1 VEPARELGA
10 FYTPSV
16 LAEPLG
22 RWAIRAG
29 TDRVL
34 DPSCGE
40 GAFLVR
46 AVDRLLGLEAQPRRL
61 SDQIAGVELNARA
74 LTRARGALLS
84 RHPGLRWGR
93 LVEDDF
99 FGFVEEN
106 LGKLSFDAVLGNPPF
121 LRTQGRSTAFK
132 HRALRAARACGA
144 ELTAD
149 ASLWAPFVAAATGFV
164 KPGGRLAMIV
174 PREALFVNYTKP
186 LLAMLKRRFA
196 RVELVALDEYWFEGA
211 LVKVAMLLCDGVGPG
226 TLRLLEAKTADRLEA
241 LLEEAPDL
249 EAASS
254 WVWPRVPAECRP
266 AARRA
271 LESPD
276 LSPLTHLA
284 QLSIGIVTG
293 EKDYFLLPESTV
305 RGLGL
310 PREFLSPALSKPSQ
324 LPGTTF
330 SHPDL
335 ASLAARGEPCQ
346 LLTVPT
352 DYAGGSMAL
361 DAYLARGSARGIDQN
376 YKCRTRKPWFSVR
389 RVLTP
394 PDAFL
399 GYLVKRRPRLS
410 SNSAEVRCTNNLHR
424 LYFEPPWDQ
433 YADVIAAASLNAA
446 TMLSIELLGRIAAG
460 GVLKIEPGDAS
471 KIRLIHPGRLLKLR
485 GARARASAI
494 DRALRLGRDG
504 EAYALAD
511 QMLGIALGW
520 EDEDV
525 ERLRRAHMELRNSR
539 LSPRSPRAPGGPA
552 GSPDVPPGATR
563 RA

>member
-10 FYTPSV
+10 FYTPAV

-46 AVDRLLGLEAQPRRL
+46 AVDRLLALEAQPRRL

-74 LTRARGALLS
+74 LARARGALLS

-121 LRTQGRSTAFK
+121 LRTQGRSAAFK

-186 LLAMLKRRFA
+186 LLSMLRRRFA
-196 RVELVALDEYWFEGA
+196 RVDLVALDEYWFEGA
-211 LVKVAMLLCDGVGPG
+211 LVKVAMLLCDGEGPG
-226 TLRLLEAKTADRLEA
+226 TLRLLEAKSADGLGV
-241 LLEEAPDL
+241 LLGESPDL
-249 EAASS
+249 EAAPS
-254 WVWPRVPAECRP
+254 WVWPRVPADCRH
-266 AARRA
+266 AAKRA

-276 LSPLTHLA
+276 LPALTDLA
-284 QLSIGIVTG
+284 QVSIGIVTG
-293 EKDYFLLPESTV
+293 EKDYFLLPEPKL
-305 RGLGL
+305 RELGL
-310 PREFLSPALSKPSQ
+310 PREFFSPALSKPSQ

-335 ASLAARGEPCQ
+335 ADLAARGESCQ

-361 DAYLARGSARGIDQN
+361 DAYIARGAECGIDQN

-399 GYLVKRRPRLS
+399 GYLVKRRPRMA
-410 SNSAEVRCTNNLHR
+410 SNAAEAHSTNNLHR

-433 YADVIAAASLNAA
+433 YVDVIAAASLNAA

-471 KIRLIHPGRLLKLR
+471 KIRLIHPGRLVKLR
-485 GARARASAI
+485 GSRARASAI
-494 DRALRLGRDG
+494 DRALRSGRDG

-511 QMLGIALGW
+511 EMLGIALGW
-520 EDEDV
+520 EAGEV
-525 ERLRRAHMELRNSR
+525 ARLRRAQMELRNAR
-539 LSPRSPRAPGGPA
+539 LHPRIPRELPGPA
-552 GSPDVPPGATR
+552 DSPEIPPAATR